1 MTEQSRENESGK
13 VAPANGLPRRTLKQ
27 RFFAVGL
34 IVVLLTAGTLAARFI
49 IRSRPRV
56 KKRPPSEMV
65 TLVTAV
71 KVFPEDRRIEVR
83 AQGRMIPAKEIVLQ
97 ARVTG
102 TVVYLHPQLV
112 PGGIIGKSEILLK
125 LDDTDYRLNFKR
137 MQDALALEEA
147 NLRLEEG
154 SQNVARQ
161 EWDLIRKLG
170 DEIGG
175 KVDESSRDLAL
186 RKPQLAKVK
195 ARIASARTALEKAR
209 VDLERCTIRA
219 PFNLVVRSENV
230 DIGSEITT
238 ATKIAT
244 LAATDRFWAEISLP
258 VAKLDRFDL
267 PRPGEEGGSPVRVIS
282 RNGRS
287 WSGKIVS
294 LAPDLDENGLMARI
308 LVAVDD
314 PLGLKSGHR
323 PLLLGSFVKAV
334 ISGKLMAGVFRV
346 PRSALRENETLF
358 LVNEKQRLHH
368 QTVHVAWKNLENV
381 FVDRG
386 LNPGD
391 RVITS
396 TLAAPV
402 EGMLLRVVAGVTDD
416 SGETPAAADSSRQ
429 SGAEQR

>member
-1 MTEQSRENESGK
+1 
-13 VAPANGLPRRTLKQ
+13 
-27 RFFAVGL
+27 
-34 IVVLLTAGTLAARFI
+34 
-49 IRSRPRV
+49 
-56 KKRPPSEMV
+56 
-65 TLVTAV
+65 
-71 KVFPEDRRIEVR
+71 
-83 AQGRMIPAKEIVLQ
+83 
-97 ARVTG
+97 
-102 TVVYLHPQLV
+102 
-112 PGGIIGKSEILLK
+112 
-125 LDDTDYRLNFKR
+125 
-137 MQDALALEEA
+137 
-147 NLRLEEG
+147 
-154 SQNVARQ
+154 
-161 EWDLIRKLG
+161 
-170 DEIGG
+170 
-175 KVDESSRDLAL
+175 VDESSRDLAL

>member
-1 MTEQSRENESGK
+1 MTEQSRENEIGK
-13 VAPANGLPRRTLKQ
+13 AASANGLPQRTLKQ

-34 IVVLLTAGTLAARFI
+34 IVVLLAAGILAAKFI
-49 IRSRPRV
+49 IKSRPRV
-56 KKRPPSEMV
+56 KKRPPGEMV
-65 TLVTAV
+65 TLVTV
-71 KVFPEDRRIEVR
+71 CKVFPADRRIEVR
-83 AQGRMIPAKEIVLQ
+83 AQGRMIPAREIVLQ

-102 TVVYLHPQLV
+102 TVIYLHPQLV
-112 PGGIIGKSEILLK
+112 PGGIIRMGEVLLR

-161 EWDLIRKLG
+161 EWNLIRKLG
-170 DEIGG
+170 GEIGG
-175 KVDESSRDLAL
+175 KVDEASRDLAL
-186 RKPQLAKVK
+186 RKPQLAKVQ
-195 ARIASARTALEKAR
+195 AQVASARTALEKAR
-209 VDLERCTIRA
+209 VDLERCVIRA
-219 PFNLVVRSENV
+219 PFNLVVRSESV

-238 ATKIAT
+238 STRIAT

-267 PRPGEEGGSPVRVIS
+267 PRPGGEGGSPVDIIS
-282 RNGRS
+282 RGGRA
-287 WSGKIVS
+287 WPGKIVS

-314 PLGLKSGHR
+314 PLGLKSGRR
-323 PLLLGSFVKAV
+323 PLLLGSFVRAV
-334 ISGKLMAGVFRV
+334 ISGKLMTGVFRV
-346 PRSALRENETLF
+346 PRSALRDNETLF
-358 LVNEKQRLHH
+358 LVNGKQRLHH
-368 QTVHVAWKNLENV
+368 QPVHVAWKNLENV

-402 EGMLLRVVAGVTDD
+402 EGMLLRVVDGVADV
-416 SGETPAAADSSRQ
+416 SGEPPAGADAGRRN
-429 SGAEQR
+429 GAEQ